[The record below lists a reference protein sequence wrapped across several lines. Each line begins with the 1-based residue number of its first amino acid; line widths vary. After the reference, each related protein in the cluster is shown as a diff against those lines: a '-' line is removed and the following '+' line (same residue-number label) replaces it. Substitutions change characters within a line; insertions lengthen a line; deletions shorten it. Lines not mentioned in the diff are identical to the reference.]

1 MRLLN
6 YVIKLPK
13 LLILSV
19 LLFLL
24 SFIAYFYIQLQFI
37 QKSEENYIN
46 AIHDE
51 VKLLIKIKKENT
63 FGIAQRLAIDKKL
76 IRIMKNKEYEKLYDS
91 EVFQTATKFKSYK
104 HLWLH
109 VVDAEG
115 INRYLSWVDKNSKPV
130 GENIVNLREDLRELY
145 KHPHSASYIS
155 VGMFDITFK
164 GIVPIY
170 DETDKF
176 LGIVEVISHFDSIA
190 AGLEKDKIY
199 SAVVIEKRFTKQLKH
214 PRSNFFINSY
224 NIATLELNEEV
235 KKILQERGVEFF
247 IKPRKDG
254 VNLQSY
260 IQGCFVTE
268 VPIFGINQD
277 IIGHYIIF
285 IKDKEHLHQKEI
297 ILQLLTTL
305 MGLLF
310 LFMSYFGFKANF
322 ENRKLIETLSRRV
335 KEETEKNLELIY
347 NDTLTVC
354 YSKEK
359 FFADTQHYKNKELV
373 MLNIKNFSQI
383 NATYGFS
390 VGDEI
395 LQLSAM
401 RIQTI
406 LERKIYRIDSDEF
419 IFVSTDINED
429 ITQIRKHFNDD
440 PLHITKDDIN
450 IRISFSFAVVHG
462 LEHDPLRKLSLGIKQ
477 AKNEP
482 YKPYVYYKEQNIN
495 NEFIKFNAYL
505 YDAIFA
511 QQEARIIPYFQ
522 GIYNNKTGKINKYE
536 ALARLEVDGKIYT
549 PYYFIDIA
557 KNSGFFTEITKIMID
572 KSFAY
577 LAKHK
582 DDITISINITE
593 DDLHSKKLKEYLLEK
608 VAFYQLDA
616 EQIILEILEGVSA
629 SGAKNNII
637 QLKELKEVGFKLS
650 LDDFGVEY
658 SNFERIS
665 ELDVDFIK
673 IDGKYIKNLDSSEKS
688 YKIVKAISEFASSM
702 GIEVVAEFVENEA
715 IQKIVKEIGIE
726 FSQGY
731 CFCIPARDFMEQEES
746 ENLC

>member
-1 MRLLN
+1 MKIIE
-6 YVIKLPK
+6 YIKKLPK
-13 LLILSV
+13 ILILFV

-24 SFIAYFYIQLQFI
+24 SFIAYFSIQTQYI

-51 VKLLIKIKKENT
+51 VTLLIKIKKENT

-76 IRIMKNKEYEKLYDS
+76 IQIMKNREYEKLYDD
-91 EVFQTATKFKSYK
+91 ELFQTAIKFKSYK

-109 VVDAEG
+109 VVDEKG
-115 INRYLSWVDKNSKPV
+115 INRYLSWVDNNSKPV
-130 GENIVNLREDLRELY
+130 GENIVKLRDDLTELY
-145 KHPHSASYIS
+145 KHPHPASYIS

-170 DETDKF
+170 DERNKF
-176 LGIVEVISHFDSIA
+176 LGIVEVISHFNSIST
-190 AGLEKDKIY
+190 GLKKDEIY
-199 SAVVIEKRFTKQLKH
+199 SALVIEKKFTKQLQH
-214 PRSNFFINSY
+214 PLSKVFIDGY

-235 KKILQERGVEFF
+235 KRILQEKGVEYF
-247 IKPRKDG
+247 IKRRQLG
-254 VNLQSY
+254 VNLHTFMR
-260 IQGCFVTE
+260 GCFVTE
-268 VPIFGINQD
+268 VPIFGIHED
-277 IIGHYIIF
+277 VIGHYIIF
-285 IKDKEHLHQKEI
+285 IKDKENLHQKEL

-322 ENRKLIETLSRRV
+322 ENRKLIVTLSKRV
-335 KEETEKNLELIY
+335 KEETEKNLALIY
-347 NDTLTVC
+347 NDALTEC

-359 FFADTQHYKNKELV
+359 FFADANLYKDQELI

-383 NATYGFS
+383 NATYGFN

-395 LQLSAM
+395 LKLSAI
-401 RIQTI
+401 RLQTI
-406 LERKIYRIDSDEF
+406 LKRRIYRIDSDEF
-419 IFVSTDINED
+419 VFVSNDINED
-429 ITQIRKHFNDD
+429 IAHINRHFNDD
-440 PLHITKDDIN
+440 PLHVTQDDIN

-462 LEHDPLRKLSLGIKQ
+462 VEHDPLRKLSLGIKQ

-482 YKPYVYYKEQNIN
+482 YKPYIYYKEKNIN
-495 NEFIKFNAYL
+495 NEFIKFNAHL

-522 GIYNNKTGKINKYE
+522 GIHNNQTGDIKKYE
-536 ALARLEVDGKIYT
+536 ALARLEVNGEIYT

-557 KNSGFFTEITKIMID
+557 KNSGFFTEITKIIID

-577 LAKHK
+577 LTQHAK
-582 DDITISINITE
+582 DITISINITE
-593 DDLHSKKLKEYLLEK
+593 DDLHSKKLKEYLLERLD
-608 VAFYQLDA
+608 FYHLNA

-629 SGAKNNII
+629 SGAKSSII
-637 QLKELKEVGFKLS
+637 QLKELKEAGFKLS

-702 GIEVVAEFVENEA
+702 GIKVVAEFVENEA
-715 IQKIVKEIGIE
+715 IQKIVKKIGIG

-731 CFCIPARDFMEQEES
+731 YFSIPARDFMD
-746 ENLC
+746 